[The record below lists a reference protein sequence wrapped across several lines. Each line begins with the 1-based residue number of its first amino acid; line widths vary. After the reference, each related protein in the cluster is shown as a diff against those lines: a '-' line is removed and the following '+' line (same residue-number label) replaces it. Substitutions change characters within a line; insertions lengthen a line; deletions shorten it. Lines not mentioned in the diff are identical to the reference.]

1 MTDLTS
7 QGYCWYVGLHTLEV
21 AYNLPAA
28 FAPYP
33 GIFPE
38 ELSHCLV
45 GARETGQSNDVNS
58 K

>member
-1 MTDLTS
+1 MLS
-7 QGYCWYVGLHTLEV
+7 QAYCWSRGLHTLEV

-38 ELSHCLV
+38 ELSHCIV
-45 GARETGQSNDVNS
+45 GARKKGAFDSIMS